1 MRGLVLMAALA
12 ALSGVVPGAVAA
24 QEDST
29 AIRARQRLERLAR
42 PPAPDTASAVAEDT
56 VVLVPGRAMPGRA
69 APRVEGGDTVVQ
81 RLLELEGFE
90 PTRYEG
96 TGADFEAA
104 RRMLILRG
112 DSASRATV
120 RREGMEIT
128 ADSVIR
134 FDESTGR
141 VQAEG
146 RPLFTPREG
155 DPVESR
161 VMVYDLASERGSAL
175 GARTRYTSGA
185 NWIVTGDLPTV
196 SRDVVYGS
204 HTRFTSCE
212 LEEPHY
218 HFETDQI
225 KIVAGRILVA
235 RPVRLYF
242 ADVPV
247 AWLPFVAQSLASGRS
262 SGLLTPTFSVNDI
275 VRTSGGYNRRISNL
289 GFYWAMSDYSDAT
302 VAMDWFSDNFT
313 ALTGSFRY
321 RWVRQFL
328 EGRVNAR
335 QYWRD
340 EGSTDLTFDT
350 DHSWQPDERT
360 DFRLSA
366 RFTSSA
372 DLVRDYSMD
381 PREVTQSVNSSG
393 GVSRRFE
400 WGSMSV
406 NGTRDLYLS
415 DDRVTMT
422 LPNASLN
429 LSPITLFRAPPT
441 RASWYNNV
449 TWSGQ
454 VQGQR
459 DRELFSDSPLDTTR
473 VAPRLDQGR
482 LSGRVSSGFNVG
494 RLSWS
499 QRASFR
505 RATTFGVSL
514 PLGGDPTAGLVGF
527 SPSGRPLAAGPSSVA
542 DVEAAELVDVNR
554 EEVEW
559 STGLDYQQTLVGSTT
574 FTPRLS
580 LSGRSLRTDTS
591 SLASGF
597 VAAPSRMS
605 FGAALKSDIYGLF
618 GGVGPFSAIR
628 HKLSPEL
635 SYDWS
640 PEKTPDELQT
650 QVFGGRALQPTNTLN
665 LTLNQTFEAKRRAAV
680 DDDAAVDSL
689 TADELEAAQ
698 AEEIVLEG
706 IPAAGDTAGAGPRSR
721 REEPIVNLLSIR
733 TSAINYDFV
742 EADSA
747 GSFLLGFTRST
758 LSNSISSDFL
768 RGLSI
773 QMTHDLFRDTVI
785 APLGPALDLG
795 GQRTERSFAPHLSGL
810 NLSFSV
816 NDRSSIVR
824 GFGLWGG
831 GEAGEEPQGP
841 DLPED
846 AEPFPGRDATNE
858 TTIIPGDPEPRAQ
871 AARSEAAADVG
882 RWNANFSY
890 AMSRPRAGLREPSQ
904 MLQVSFNLIPTAQW
918 DLGWRTSYDLER
930 GAFNDHMVRLTR
942 DLHRW
947 QASFDF
953 TKTATGNWAFRFEV
967 SLLDNRD
974 LKFDYR
980 QRNVDTGERRRTP

>member
-1 MRGLVLMAALA
+1 MRPLLMLAALA
-12 ALSGVVPGAVAA
+12 TLAAAMPPAATA

-56 VVLVPGRAMPGRA
+56 VVVGAGGPVRRGP
-69 APRVEGGDTVVQ
+69 APRVEGGDTILQ

-96 TGADFEAA
+96 TGADFEAG
-104 RRMLILRG
+104 RRVLVLRG

-120 RREGMEIT
+120 RREGIELT
-128 ADSVIR
+128 ADSLIR
-134 FDESTGR
+134 FDEGAGR
-141 VQAEG
+141 IRAEG
-146 RPLFTPREG
+146 QPLFTPREG

-161 VMVYDLASERGSAL
+161 VIVYDLASERGSAL

-196 SRDVVYGS
+196 SPEVVYGS

-212 LEEPHY
+212 LEVPHY

-275 VRTSGGYNRRISNL
+275 VRTSGGYNRRVSNL

-302 VAMDWFSDNFT
+302 VAVDWFSDNFT

-328 EGRVNAR
+328 DGTVNAR

-350 DHSWQPDERT
+350 NHSWQPDERT

-366 RFTSSA
+366 RYTSST

-381 PREVTQSVNSSG
+381 PRELTQSVNSSG
-393 GVSRRFE
+393 GLSRRFD
-400 WGSMSV
+400 WGTTSLS
-406 NGTRDLYLS
+406 GTRDLYLS

-422 LPNASLN
+422 LPDASVN

-454 VQGQR
+454 AQGQR
-459 DRELFSDSPLDTTR
+459 EIETFADSPLDTAR
-473 VAPRLDQGR
+473 ARFDRGA
-482 LSGRVSSGFNVG
+482 LSGRVSSGFNIG
-494 RLSWS
+494 SLSWN

-505 RATTFGVSL
+505 RSTTFDV
-514 PLGGDPTAGLVGF
+514 PLTAGDPTSGLVGF
-527 SPSGRPLAAGPSSVA
+527 SPSGRPLAESAASVA
-542 DVEAAELVDVNR
+542 DVEAAELGDVNR
-554 EEVEW
+554 EEVDW
-559 STGLDYQQTLVGSTT
+559 NTGFAYQQTLIGSTT
-574 FTPRLS
+574 FTPRMS

-591 SLASGF
+591 SVASGF
-597 VAAPSRMS
+597 VAAPARMS

-618 GGVGPFSAIR
+618 GGVGPFTAIR
-628 HKLSPEL
+628 HKVSPEL

-640 PEKTPDELQT
+640 PEKTPNELQT
-650 QVFGGRALQPTNTLN
+650 DVFGGRALQPTNTLS
-665 LTLNQTFEAKRRAAV
+665 LTLNQTFEAKRRVAG
-680 DDDAAVDSL
+680 DDAAVDSM
-689 TADELEAAQ
+689 TADELEAA
-698 AEEIVLEG
+698 AGETRLDEG
-706 IPAAGDTAGAGPRSR
+706 AAAADTAADDPRGR
-721 REEPIVNLLSIR
+721 VDEPVVNLLSVR

-747 GSFLLGFTRST
+747 GAFLLGFTRST
-758 LSNSISSDFL
+758 LGNTISSDFL

-773 QMTHDLFRDTVI
+773 QMTHDLFRDTTI
-785 APLGPALDLG
+785 APLAPSPQAGRD
-795 GQRTERSFAPHLSGL
+795 RVERVFAPHLSGL

-816 NDRSSIVR
+816 NNRSSIMR

-831 GEAGEEPQGP
+831 GEAGEEPQDP

-846 AEPFPGRDATNE
+846 SEPFPSRSATNE
-858 TTIIPGDPEPRAQ
+858 TTVIPGDADGPEP
-871 AARSEAAADVG
+871 AAGRPPEPTDVG

-890 AMSRPRAGLREPSQ
+890 ALSRPRSDIREPSQ
-904 MLQVSFNLIPTAQW
+904 MLQISFNLIPTTQW

-980 QRNVDTGERRRTP
+980 QRNVEPGARRPR